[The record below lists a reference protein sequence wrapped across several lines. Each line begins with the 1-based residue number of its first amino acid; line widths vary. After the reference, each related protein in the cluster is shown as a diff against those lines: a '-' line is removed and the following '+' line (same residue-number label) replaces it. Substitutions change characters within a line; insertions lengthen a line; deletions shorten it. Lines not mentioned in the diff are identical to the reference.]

1 MEFAYRYLY
10 LITGLMLSFASAVRL
25 FILLKSVNADGQE
38 SLGKPVN
45 RSEITTEIELII
57 LLTGLILGGIL
68 LRQAY
73 VMFTGISRSAIF

>member
-1 MEFAYRYLY
+1 
-10 LITGLMLSFASAVRL
+10 MLSFASAVRL